1 MPSRAPAQKG
11 AEMRRS
17 LYGRDTELS
26 VRMFVVMFLL
36 AALYLAFLFVLY
48 QAGFGYSTIIV
59 IAAILLAVQY
69 YFSDRL
75 VLMSLGAQVVDEN
88 QAPELHAVV
97 SRLSAMADLP
107 KPRIAV
113 IRSDVPNALAT
124 GRDPQHAVVAVTT
137 SLVQRLDENE
147 LSSVLAHELTHIK
160 NRDATVITLAS
171 FFATV
176 AFFVMRSGLFFGMYG
191 GGYGRRRDQGAG
203 GLALIY
209 LASLVVW
216 VISFFLIRALSR
228 YREYAADR
236 GSAII
241 TGAPSTLAS
250 ALMKISGQMARIPQR
265 DLREVEGMNAFFI
278 VPAAVGNSVMELL
291 STHPSLEHRLARLNR
306 LQEQMEGL
314 GPR

>member
-1 MPSRAPAQKG
+1 
-11 AEMRRS
+11 MRRS

-26 VRMFVVMFLL
+26 VRMFIVMFLL
-36 AALYLAFLFVLY
+36 AALYLAFVFVLY
-48 QAGFGYSTIIV
+48 QAGLGYSTIIV
-59 IAAILLAVQY
+59 IAAILLAAQY
-69 YFSDRL
+69 YFSDKL
-75 VLMSLGAQVVDEN
+75 VLLSLGAQVVDEH

-97 SRLSAMADLP
+97 TRLSAMADLP
-107 KPRIAV
+107 KPRVAI
-113 IRSDVPNALAT
+113 IRTDVPNALAT

-137 SLVQRLDENE
+137 GLMQRLDENE
-147 LSSVLAHELTHIK
+147 LEGVLAHELTHIK

-176 AFFVMRSGLFFGMYG
+176 AFFVMRSGFFLGMFG
-191 GGYGRRRDQGAG
+191 GGYGRRRDQNGG
-203 GLALIY
+203 GLVLIY
-209 LASLVVW
+209 LASLIVW

-278 VPAAVGNSVMELL
+278 VPAAVGNSFTELL
-291 STHPSLEHRLARLNR
+291 STHPSLEHRLARLSR